1 VAEMGSTPRVLCEWR
16 VDHGQVRRSDE
27 SLLLW
32 KAVLLL
38 PHTPPSQARPRV
50 HVRAKKARL
59 VCACCFGPLALVAL
73 VASVAIIIVASTT
86 LAAIAAT
93 VTTLSLTLAI
103 IATGTGRSRGEEELG
118 CCWSRTPRGRRERA
132 GAECEF
138 LQDQV
143 IPDLVESRE
152 RRAARDDGSK
162 MIVPLVQPPP

>member
-1 VAEMGSTPRVLCEWR
+1 MV
-16 VDHGQVRRSDE
+16 E
-27 SLLLW
+27 SG
-32 KAVLLL
+32 AAMRAYYYGRQCCCCPV
-38 PHTPPSQARPRV
+38 PHPPPSQARPRV

-59 VCACCFGPLALVAL
+59 VCACYFGPLALVAL
-73 VASVAIIIVASTT
+73 VGSVATVIVASTT
-86 LAAIAAT
+86 LVAIAAT

-118 CCWSRTPRGRRERA
+118 CCWSRTPRGRHERA

-143 IPDLVESRE
+143 ILDLVENRE

-162 MIVPLVQPPP
+162 MIVPLVQTPTPPKRD